1 MLVYRFPGECA
12 LGERLRQLLVY
23 DSDLIAP
30 ADRAAALDA
39 VFNDHENP
47 QSVTYVVDR
56 EIRHRMSMVDLGPG
70 VHVLRNTGTGLC
82 VVRSARHIAQGA
94 PEQFAMFMPVRGAG
108 LLTTDE
114 GAGLTEPGQ
123 VTLIDTSRPYM
134 YRQSAV
140 SDNKVVIFDPGLL
153 DMPVDVIR
161 EAAPFLPASPV
172 YPLVRAHFAE
182 LCHTTTELPA
192 EAAQAVGQATVQL
205 VRALVTTARD
215 ERSGRAE
222 MDDSLIVRVGLYI
235 DAHLH
240 DPALTPRRI
249 AEAHDVSLRRLY
261 SRWAEAGRRIGVAEW
276 IIQRRLRRAA
286 AFLTES
292 RVEPVVAEVA
302 RRTGFT
308 NVSHFNRRFRAE
320 YGMAPLQWR
329 NQQRAGR

>member
-1 MLVYRFPGECA
+1 M
-12 LGERLRQLLVY
+12 LVY

-108 LLTTDE
+108 LLTTAE

-123 VTLIDTSRPYM
+123 VTLIDTSRPYT

-153 DMPVDVIR
+153 DLPVDVIR

-172 YPLVRAHFAE
+172 YPLVRAR
-182 LCHTTTELPA
+182 
-192 EAAQAVGQATVQL
+192 
-205 VRALVTTARD
+205 RALPHHHRTAGRGGAG
-215 ERSGRAE
+215 GRAGH
-222 MDDSLIVRVGLYI
+222 R
-235 DAHLH
+235 
-240 DPALTPRRI
+240 PT
-249 AEAHDVSLRRLY
+249 
-261 SRWAEAGRRIGVAEW
+261 
-276 IIQRRLRRAA
+276 
-286 AFLTES
+286 
-292 RVEPVVAEVA
+292 
-302 RRTGFT
+302 RTG
-308 NVSHFNRRFRAE
+308 
-320 YGMAPLQWR
+320 
-329 NQQRAGR
+329 AGDHGAR